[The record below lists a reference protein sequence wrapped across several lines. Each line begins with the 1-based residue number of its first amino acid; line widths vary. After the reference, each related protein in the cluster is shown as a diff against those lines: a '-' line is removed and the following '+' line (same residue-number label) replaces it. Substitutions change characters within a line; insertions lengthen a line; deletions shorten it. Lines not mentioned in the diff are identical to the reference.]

1 MSAAEPVYGSG
12 RVARGLDS
20 AVVAGHP
27 ASALA
32 GVAALE
38 AGGNAIDACLA
49 MAACDWAAMPDMC
62 GPGGDLFALWR
73 EPDGAVKA
81 VNGAGPAPT
90 AYAHPKSDEERA
102 GYCLIPGAPAAF
114 ERLATTASRLG
125 RDAALARGEALA
137 RRGVTV
143 SARLDRHLQALRE
156 GPLRKAL
163 AEAHG
168 GRLPKLDERFVLPG
182 LADSLERWRT
192 NGADDEFAR
201 ACDSWGQGGAK
212 LSAAEARDF
221 AVAAEAPVSLA
232 FGAWTAYGQ
241 PPMSQACATL
251 AALGIA
257 GADTVR
263 ENDDAHRTHMLIEA
277 YKRAYGDLADLADG
291 NGPRERAEAALA
303 GLALRAKRETIDHRA
318 SMGAPM
324 ARNYGETTQ
333 VAAVDCEGRV
343 ATLIHSLYRPFGG
356 RLLAPNGWLSNDRGA
371 SFTSG
376 ANAPAAGRR
385 PRHTLVG
392 MLLHHPEEGCWAFG
406 TPGAQ
411 AQTQTTL
418 QIAVGLMR
426 NPAKPEA
433 AVAAPRWNFIGG
445 DQVAVE
451 ARMPP
456 ATLDALTAR
465 GHKLALRPP
474 SDWLMGSIG
483 LAGARGNSRVAVADH
498 RRDALALAF

>member
-1 MSAAEPVYGSG
+1 MSAADPVYGSG
-12 RVARGLDS
+12 RAARGLDS

-49 MAACDWAAMPDMC
+49 MAASDWAAMPDMC

-81 VNGAGPAPT
+81 VNGAGPAPSD
-90 AYAHPKSDEERA
+90 YAHPKSDEDRA

-114 ERLATTASRLG
+114 ERLAKDASRLG

-143 SARLDRHLQALRE
+143 SARLDRHLQALRD

-163 AEAHG
+163 ADAHG
-168 GRLPKLDERFVLPG
+168 GKMPKLDERMVVPG
-182 LADSLERWRT
+182 LADSLARWR
-192 NGADDEFAR
+192 DDGLDGEFAR
-201 ACDSWGQGGAK
+201 ACDAWGQAGAK
-212 LSAAEARDF
+212 VATDETRAYEAATD
-221 AVAAEAPVSLA
+221 APLSLA

-263 ENDDAHRTHMLIEA
+263 ENDDAHRAHMLIEA
-277 YKRAYGDLADLADG
+277 YKRAYGDLAELADG
-291 NGPRERAEAALA
+291 NGPRERVEAALA
-303 GLALRAKRETIDHRA
+303 GAALRAKRETIDHRA

-333 VAAVDCEGRV
+333 VAAVDREGRV

-371 SFTSG
+371 SFTTG
-376 ANAPAAGRR
+376 ANAPAPGRR

-392 MLLHHPEEGCWAFG
+392 LLLQHPEEGCWAFG

-418 QIAVGLMR
+418 QVAVGLMR

-451 ARMPP
+451 ARTSP
-456 ATLDALTAR
+456 AILDALVAR

-483 LAGARGNSRVAVADH
+483 LAGARGAARVAVADH
-498 RRDALALAF
+498 RREALALAF

>member
-1 MSAAEPVYGSG
+1 M
-12 RVARGLDS
+12 
-20 AVVAGHP
+20 
-27 ASALA
+27 
-32 GVAALE
+32 
-38 AGGNAIDACLA
+38 
-49 MAACDWAAMPDMC
+49 
-62 GPGGDLFALWR
+62 
-73 EPDGAVKA
+73 
-81 VNGAGPAPT
+81 NGAGPAPA
-90 AYAHPKSDEERA
+90 AYAHPKNDEERA

-114 ERLATTASRLG
+114 ETLARIASKLG
-125 RDAALARGEALA
+125 RDAALARGLDLA
-137 RRGVTV
+137 ARGVAV
-143 SARLDRHLQALRE
+143 GARLDRHLQALRD

-163 AEAHG
+163 AHAHG
-168 GRLPKLDERFVLPG
+168 GKLPKLDERLVVPG
-182 LADSLERWRT
+182 LAESLDRWRKS
-192 NGADDEFAR
+192 GAEGELAR
-201 ACDSWGQGGAK
+201 ACDGWGEAGAK
-212 LSAAEARDF
+212 VARAEAAGFAAAE
-221 AVAAEAPVSLA
+221 EAPLALA
-232 FGAWTAYGQ
+232 FGAWTVHGQ

-263 ENDDAHRTHMLIEA
+263 ENDEAHRAHMLIEA
-277 YKRAYGDLADLADG
+277 YKRAYGDLGDLADG
-291 NGPRERAEAALA
+291 NGPRERASAMIAAA
-303 GLALRAKRETIDHRA
+303 NLRARREGIDHRA
-318 SMGAPM
+318 SVGAPM

-356 RLLAPNGWLSNDRGA
+356 RVLAANGWLSNDRGA
-371 SFTSG
+371 SFTTG
-376 ANAPAAGRR
+376 ANAPAPGRR

-392 MLLHHPEEGCWAFG
+392 LLMTHPEEGSWAFG

-411 AQTQTTL
+411 AQTQTTM

-451 ARMPP
+451 ARMPS

-483 LAGARGNSRVAVADH
+483 LAGCRGNLRVAIADH
-498 RRDALALAF
+498 RREGLALAF

>member
-1 MSAAEPVYGSG
+1 MSGAEPGCGSG
-12 RVARGLDS
+12 RAARGLDS

-32 GVAALE
+32 GIAALE

-73 EPDGAVKA
+73 EPDGAVRA
-81 VNGAGPAPT
+81 VNGAGPAPA
-90 AYAHPKSDEERA
+90 AYAHPKSDDDRA

-114 ERLATTASRLG
+114 ARLARDAGRLG
-125 RDAALARGEALA
+125 LEAALARGEALA
-137 RRGVTV
+137 ARGVTV
-143 SARLDRHLQALRE
+143 SPRLDRHLQALRE
-156 GPLRKAL
+156 GPLRQVL

-168 GRLPKLDERFVLPG
+168 GRLPRADERFVVPG
-182 LADSLERWRT
+182 LAESLARWRR
-192 NGADDEFAR
+192 GDLDGEFAR
-201 ACDSWGQGGAK
+201 ACEAWGAAGAK
-212 LSAAEARDF
+212 VGAREAADY
-221 AVAAEAPVSLA
+221 AAQDEAPLALA

-263 ENDDAHRTHMLIEA
+263 ENDDAHRAHMLIEA
-277 YKRAYGDLADLADG
+277 YKRAYGDLAELADG
-291 NGPRERAEAALA
+291 NGPRARAEASLSGA
-303 GLALRAKRETIDHRA
+303 ALRAKRETIDHRA
-318 SMGAPM
+318 AMGAPM

-333 VAAVDCEGRV
+333 VAAVDREGRV

-371 SFTSG
+371 SFTTG
-376 ANAPAAGRR
+376 ANAPAPGRR

-392 MLLHHPEEGCWAFG
+392 ILMHHPEEGSWAFG

-418 QIAVGLMR
+418 QIAVGVMR
-426 NPAKPEA
+426 DPARPEA
-433 AVAAPRWNFIGG
+433 AVVAPRWNFIGG
-445 DQVAVE
+445 DQLAVE
-451 ARMPP
+451 ARVAP
-456 ATLDALTAR
+456 AILDTLAAR

-483 LAGARGNSRVAVADH
+483 LVGARGRTRVAVADH
-498 RRDALALAF
+498 RRDALALAY

>member
-1 MSAAEPVYGSG
+1 MSASDPVYGAG
-12 RVARGLDS
+12 RAARGLDS

-32 GVAALE
+32 GIAALE

-73 EPDGAVKA
+73 EPDGTVKA
-81 VNGAGPAPT
+81 VNGAGPAPS
-90 AYAHPKSDEERA
+90 AYAHPKNDDERA

-114 ERLATTASRLG
+114 ERLAKDAGVLG
-125 RDAALARGEALA
+125 RDAALARGQALA

-143 SARLDRHLQALRE
+143 NARLDRHLQALRD
-156 GPLRKAL
+156 GPLRQAL
-163 AEAHG
+163 ADAHG
-168 GRLPKLDERFVLPG
+168 GKLPKLDERFVVPG
-182 LADSLERWRT
+182 LADGLARWRA
-192 NGADDEFAR
+192 NGVVGEFAR
-201 ACDSWGQGGAK
+201 ACDSWGRNGARVSAEEAGG
-212 LSAAEARDF
+212 F
-221 AVAAEAPVSLA
+221 AVEAEAPVALA
-232 FGAWTAYGQ
+232 LGAWTAYGQ

-263 ENDDAHRTHMLIEA
+263 ENDETHRTHVLIEA
-277 YKRAYGDLADLADG
+277 YKRAYGDLAELADG
-291 NGPRERAEAALA
+291 NGPRERAEASLA
-303 GLALRAKRETIDHRA
+303 SAALRAKRETIDHRA
-318 SMGAPM
+318 SAGAPM

-333 VAAVDCEGRV
+333 VAAVDRAGRV

-371 SFTSG
+371 SFTTG

-392 MLLHHPEEGCWAFG
+392 ILLHHPEEGCWAFG

-418 QIAVGLMR
+418 QIAVGVMR

-451 ARMPP
+451 ARQPP
-456 ATLDALTAR
+456 ALLDALAAR

-483 LAGARGNSRVAVADH
+483 LAGARGVTRIAVADH
-498 RRDALALAF
+498 RREALALAF